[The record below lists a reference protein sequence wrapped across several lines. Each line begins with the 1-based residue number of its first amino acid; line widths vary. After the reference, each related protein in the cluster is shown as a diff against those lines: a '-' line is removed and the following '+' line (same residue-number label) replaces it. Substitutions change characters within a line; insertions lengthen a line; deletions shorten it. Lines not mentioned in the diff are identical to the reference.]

1 MELLRTEHLCKV
13 YGTGENQV
21 HALRDVS
28 FSVEK
33 GEFVAIIGQSGSGKS
48 TLLHMIGG
56 VDVPSSG
63 HVWVDGSDVYARNRK
78 ELAIFRRRQVG
89 LIYQFYNLIPVL
101 NVVDN
106 MTLPVKLD
114 GQKVNPGTSGR
125 AFGHSGFEGQGS
137 PSAETAVRRPAA
149 EGSHRQGAFICPCPG
164 SGR

>member
-63 HVWVDGSDVYARNRK
+63 HVWVDGSDVYARNRT

-89 LIYQFYNLIPVL
+89 LIYQF
-101 NVVDN
+101 
-106 MTLPVKLD
+106 
-114 GQKVNPGTSGR
+114 
-125 AFGHSGFEGQGS
+125 
-137 PSAETAVRRPAA
+137 
-149 EGSHRQGAFICPCPG
+149 
-164 SGR
+164 